1 MTQLDEPPSVDAM
14 SAPPPPLVAELR
26 AQFRP
31 LLLSVP
37 VLTFVTGVV
46 FPLVLAGIA
55 RSLFPYQ
62 ANGSLV
68 ARGDAVVGSEQI
80 GQNFSGKGYF
90 HSRPSAAGAGYDGA
104 NSGGSNLGPA
114 NPKLRMDV
122 SDRVTAYRRINGLAS
137 DALVPIDAVTSSGS
151 GLDPHISPANAAL
164 QVSRVARERGLD
176 VAEVR
181 QLLDEH
187 VYGRQFFF
195 LGDPRVDLLG
205 LNLALDRAVTFS
217 QTGR

>member
-1 MTQLDEPPSVDAM
+1 MTQPDVPPPKDGM

-26 AQFRP
+26 AQLRP
-31 LLLSVP
+31 LLLSLP
-37 VLTFVTGVV
+37 LLTVLTGVA

-68 ARGDAVVGSEQI
+68 VREGAVVGSEQV
-80 GQNFSGKGYF
+80 GQSFSGHGYF

-114 NPKLRMDV
+114 NPKLRIDV
-122 SDRVTAYRRINGLAS
+122 SERAKSYRRTNGLPP

-164 QVSRVARERGLD
+164 QVSRVARERRLD
-176 VAEVR
+176 IAEVR
-181 QLLDEH
+181 HLLDEH
-187 VYGRQFFF
+187 VYGRQFLF

-205 LNLALDRAVTFS
+205 LNLALDRAVTLS
-217 QTGR
+217 PIGR